1 MRKIKPVQRLPN
13 CYQIKR
19 MRRQPRRLCRAT
31 NTAKPGILRDQR
43 FASHPHFLIGLNRNH
58 FEAASQKYFRKQPR
72 PRRNIS
78 NRGIRRQSALRFKQR
93 NHRIGILRPELTIA
107 LNAPHKPS

>member
-19 MRRQPRRLCRAT
+19 MRRQPRRLCRTT
-31 NTAKPGILRDQR
+31 NTAKPRILRDQR

-58 FEAASQKYFRKQPR
+58 FEAASQKYFRKQPV
-72 PRRNIS
+72 PAAIS
-78 NRGIRRQSALRFKQR
+78 AIVESAV
-93 NHRIGILRPELTIA
+93 N
-107 LNAPHKPS
+107 PHSDSSSATTASGY